1 MNSDIR
7 LSIGW
12 NQNPKIVKLRRKLG
26 ADGVLGLITLW
37 TYVGGQRAD
46 GVLTGMDDDDIA
58 IVADYPGDSARFVA
72 TLAELRLIEKH
83 GNDWAIHDWQ
93 TNNPWAAGH
102 PARAERARK
111 AVLARW
117 NRRNPPPPDPENGE
131 KNTPRMETDT
141 PSMPNH
147 TPSNTPSPFLSSPS
161 PSPKDMILTD
171 HGDSGESPPAPSA
184 KVVNIDSTPYDEILA
199 LYHQTL
205 PDLRAVRKLTPAR
218 KNAIRA
224 AWRGDLL
231 GPKLPAWQQFF
242 EYIRDDCPFL
252 SGRKPDKDGRAF
264 HADLEWLMKPANLVK
279 VVEGKYEEE
288 ARRG

>member
-7 LSIGW
+7 LCIGW
-12 NQNPKIVKLRRKLG
+12 NRHPKIVKLRRKLG
-26 ADGVLGLITLW
+26 ADGVLSLVNLW
-37 TYVGGQRAD
+37 TYVGEQRAD
-46 GVLTGMDDDDIA
+46 GIMTGMDDDDIA
-58 IVADYPGDSARFVA
+58 IVADYPGDSARFVSI
-72 TLAELRLIEKH
+72 LAELRLIEKH
-83 GNDWAIHDWQ
+83 GNDWAIHDWK

-102 PARAERARK
+102 PERVEKARK
-111 AVLARW
+111 AVQARW
-117 NRRNPPPPDPENGE
+117 ERRNKSPDPTPSGKNAP
-131 KNTPRMETDT
+131 NTPSTENDT
-141 PSMPNH
+141 TSIEKPP
-147 TPSNTPSPFLSSPS
+147 PSNTPSPFLSLPLL
-161 PSPKDMILTD
+161 KDMILTD

-184 KVVNIDSTPYDEILA
+184 KVVNIDPTPYAEILD

-224 AWRGDLL
+224 AWRGELL
-231 GPKLPAWQQFF
+231 GPKLPAWKQFF

-288 ARRG
+288 VRRG